1 MGLLDDL
8 KNQADNLQA
17 KEQAGEGGL
26 GQKTDFYNNEIH
38 PRMVEIFDFLKEMTK
53 NLNIIKPE
61 TIIEYPILPGGQ
73 NQTFRQGDYKVEA
86 DNHQQIKEIKLSFK
100 AELEKP
106 ITLKVMGE
114 DNAKKQTELLA
125 SYKILSQRKDFKDK
139 NYKHTHSDFIIEGP
153 INITIQFVG
162 DVEASSVQLYLGN
175 FDTPG
180 VVKRNLDIKNINQDF
195 LDKLGHYILREDN
208 KLFSLDISE
217 KDKQA
222 IRQMVEKER
231 AKRELEIAEM
241 ERLAEEEKEKE
252 KNSRGLRKFFHKD
265 KD

>member
-8 KNQADNLQA
+8 KNQAENLQA
-17 KEQAGEGGL
+17 KEQAGEGGS
-26 GQKTDFYNNEIH
+26 GQKTDFYNNQIH
-38 PRMVEIFDFLKEMTK
+38 PRMVEIFGFLKELTK

-73 NQTFRQGDYKVEA
+73 KQTFRQGEYKVEV
-86 DNHQQIKEIKLSFK
+86 DNHQQIKEVKLSFK

-106 ITLKVMGE
+106 ITLRVKGE
-114 DNAKKQTELLA
+114 DNVKKQTELLA
-125 SYKILSQRKDFKDK
+125 SYKILTHRKDFKDN

-153 INITIQFVG
+153 VNITVQFVG
-162 DVEASSVQLYLGN
+162 DVEASSLQLYLSN
-175 FDTPG
+175 FETPG
-180 VVKRNLDIKNINQDF
+180 VVKRNLDIKNINQEF
-195 LDKLGHYILREDN
+195 LDKFGRYILREDN

-222 IRQMVEKER
+222 IREMVEKER
-231 AKRELEIAEM
+231 AKREQEIAEM
-241 ERLAEEEKEKE
+241 ERQAREEEEKQKS
-252 KNSRGLRKFFHKD
+252 NRGLRKFFNKD